1 MKITVGEITTSY
13 GIRGALKLRVLSD
26 NPDRFKEGAKLNI
39 GEEVLTVEKTFDRKG
54 QKVIKFK
61 EYDDINQVQKFIGKD
76 ITIDEKNLG
85 KLKDNEFYIY
95 KLIGAELISNGQ
107 KVGKVK
113 DIISGVYPNDVYI
126 IETTDNKEILLPAL
140 KSVIKNVDI
149 DSKTIEVDNLEDYE

>member
-1 MKITVGEITTSY
+1 MKITVGEITTSH
-13 GIRGALKLRVLSD
+13 GIRGALKVKILSD
-26 NPDRFKEGAKLNI
+26 NPERFKEGAKLNI
-39 GEEVLTVEKTFDRKG
+39 GEEVLTVEKTFDQKG

-76 ITIDEKNLG
+76 VTIDEKKLG

-149 DSKTIEVDNLEDYE
+149 DKKTIEVDNLEDYE